1 MATIRSG
8 SRSDSTS
15 PNQNTSAAAPRTESG
30 TAFITDP
37 IEVGAYDHRFAKL
50 ERVAV
55 FGDEARTVF
64 ARVAD
69 EYRALGEPTRGTGG
83 PIRSR

>member
-1 MATIRSG
+1 
-8 SRSDSTS
+8 
-15 PNQNTSAAAPRTESG
+15 
-30 TAFITDP
+30 
-37 IEVGAYDHRFAKL
+37 
-50 ERVAV
+50 V

>member
-1 MATIRSG
+1 V
-8 SRSDSTS
+8 
-15 PNQNTSAAAPRTESG
+15 QPRRAHVEG
-30 TAFITDP
+30 ERQGVEQVRRPAAFITDP

-50 ERVAV
+50 EHAAV

>member
-1 MATIRSG
+1 VG
-8 SRSDSTS
+8 
-15 PNQNTSAAAPRTESG
+15 PAADHACPVRLPPLRHPHRDRRHRVG

-50 ERVAV
+50 EHAAV

-69 EYRALGEPTRGTGG
+69 EYRALREPTRGTGG